1 MSGDNLDSI
10 YIKASSSSNGV
21 VSILVGF
28 SLIFLGALM
37 LAFLPQIFFLP
48 GVFIISGGIV
58 GLIIGWFKLRE
69 PNYSLE
75 ITKEHIIYHHR
86 RGKWRIHWDNIQR
99 VDVPR
104 VSRGIETV
112 ELEML
117 GFRLKNSDS
126 FLDDI
131 SMRLITHLLLEQR
144 PLVMHNLDPNCTTG
158 RCYGDDMIEDEKY
171 TRQDGS
177 EVKGVTAMF
186 GNRMLKLKERLGY
199 DVFISTNELDRSP
212 QEFIQLIKDCQETL
226 LKQRMSELP

>member
-1 MSGDNLDSI
+1 MSGDNQDSI
-10 YIKASSSSNGV
+10 FIKASSSSNGV
-21 VSILVGF
+21 VSILVGCG
-28 SLIFLGALM
+28 LILLGILT

-75 ITKEHIIYHHR
+75 LTKEHIVYHHR

-104 VSRGIETV
+104 VTKGIETV

-117 GFRLKNSDS
+117 GFRLKNSDT

-144 PLVMHNLDPNCTTG
+144 PLVMHNIDPSCETG
-158 RCYGDDMIEDEKY
+158 RCYGDDMIEDEKFI
-171 TRQDGS
+171 RQDGT

-186 GNRMLKLKERLGY
+186 GNRMAKLKSRLGY
-199 DVFISTNELDRSP
+199 DVYISTNELDRSP
-212 QEFIQLIKDCQETL
+212 QDFIKLVKDCQETVL
-226 LKQRMSELP
+226 QQRSV